1 MTDILKSRLLELAQT
16 SYKQNRYT
24 FSQFLAPVELIALD
38 ELARELKYMD
48 YDVFGGHESCE
59 RQMIRFGSE
68 RMFGYE
74 EAYPIEVLLIQ
85 PAMLKFAEHL
95 EHRDYLGAVM
105 NLGIERDVLGDI
117 IVKDKEAY
125 LFCQEHIAEYIM
137 SNLDRIRHTTVKVT
151 RLEGEPEALKRELRD
166 VDVLV
171 QSPRFDAIVASVA
184 KLSRSEAQQ
193 LFRDKKVLLNAR
205 VCENNSMVLKENS
218 VFSIRGYGKYIYVG
232 CGKETRKGK
241 VYVQLKKYE

>member
-1 MTDILKSRLLELAQT
+1 
-16 SYKQNRYT
+16 
-24 FSQFLAPVELIALD
+24 
-38 ELARELKYMD
+38 
-48 YDVFGGHESCE
+48 
-59 RQMIRFGSE
+59 
-68 RMFGYE
+68 
-74 EAYPIEVLLIQ
+74 
-85 PAMLKFAEHL
+85 
-95 EHRDYLGAVM
+95 
-105 NLGIERDVLGDI
+105 
-117 IVKDKEAY
+117 
-125 LFCQEHIAEYIM
+125 M